1 MSSIDKS
8 RARAVADLTDGY
20 VLASVEIGA
29 APERVFRALASDEIV
44 DWWVRPGVFRTT
56 KWTGDV
62 RVGGRWRASGEV
74 NGQLFALEGEFLEVD
89 RPRKLVHTWHRVG
102 TPGAPTTVTYLL
114 EPFDQGTRITLRHT
128 GFTSPESCTSTS
140 VGWETSFERLAEIL
154 ATKRPPGGA

>member
-8 RARAVADLTDGY
+8 RARAVADLSEGY

-56 KWTGDV
+56 KWAGDV

-74 NGQLFALEGEFLEVD
+74 NGQLFALEGEWPNSRLRCHS
-89 RPRKLVHTWHRVG
+89 RP
-102 TPGAPTTVTYLL
+102 AP
-114 EPFDQGTRITLRHT
+114 
-128 GFTSPESCTSTS
+128 
-140 VGWETSFERLAEIL
+140 ERLQGVAEATTPPWRARPVGSALVAGL
-154 ATKRPPGGA
+154 AVYWRSYLTTRRTRPHSPGCTT